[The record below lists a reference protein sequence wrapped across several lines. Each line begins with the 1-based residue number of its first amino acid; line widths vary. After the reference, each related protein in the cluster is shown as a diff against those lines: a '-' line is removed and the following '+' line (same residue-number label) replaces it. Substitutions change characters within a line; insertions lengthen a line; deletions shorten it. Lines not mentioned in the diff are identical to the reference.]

1 MNTIEKKIQEDL
13 VKSMKD
19 RNKDME
25 NALKEIKKV
34 IMEYKT
40 APNGNRDPEDS
51 DLMKVLQKVAK
62 KGKENGEMYARLGKN
77 ELAAS
82 EYAEY
87 EAASKYL
94 PKMLS
99 EEEVNQIVEDTIK
112 NLNATTIK
120 DMGKVMGFINKT
132 YAGQVDGLMV
142 SKVVKSK
149 LS

>member
-1 MNTIEKKIQEDL
+1 MNTIENKIQEDL
-13 VKSMKD
+13 VKAMKSRD
-19 RNKDME
+19 KDME

-40 APNGNRDPEDS
+40 SPNGNRTPEDS
-51 DLMKVLQKVAK
+51 DLIKILQKVAK
-62 KGKENGEMYARLGKN
+62 KGKENGDMYSKLGKS

-87 EAASKYL
+87 DAASKYL

-99 EEEVNQIVEDTIK
+99 EEEVIKIVEDTMK
-112 NLNATTIK
+112 NLNAISIK

-132 YAGQVDGLMV
+132 YTGQVDGAMV
-142 SKVVKSK
+142 SKIVKSK